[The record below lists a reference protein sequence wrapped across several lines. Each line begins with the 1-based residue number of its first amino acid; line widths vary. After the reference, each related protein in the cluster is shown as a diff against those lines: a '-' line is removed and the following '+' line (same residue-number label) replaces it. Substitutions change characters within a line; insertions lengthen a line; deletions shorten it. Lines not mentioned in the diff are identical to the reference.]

1 MAEYILPLSKVRCMN
16 CAGKIKASLSALP
29 GIESVDVDTRQAVVR
44 GETTLP
50 PLLQAVTD
58 LGYEAGYHHSL
69 GLSGLSCCKCVKKV
83 ETELAAHPAI
93 ADFSVSKT
101 HLSVTGT
108 LPETELISIIEKLGF
123 QAITRQHHN
132 LQLEGLSC
140 GKCVAKLEKAFT
152 ETPEIEQISI
162 SKTQAEIT
170 GFLTRK
176 SAVAVVEKTGFQVVD
191 DNTVI
196 LALSGLNCGKCV
208 AKVEKA
214 LNENPQISK
223 FNVSKTRAEIKSA
236 VDADGLVS
244 LINDLGFSAKLTDSS
259 KPENSTVQ
267 TESVLTPEATPQT
280 TAEPAP
286 IGNPTDNSKRQ
297 RESDETVQLLLS
309 GMTCASCVAS
319 VEKAIIG
326 VPGVSHANVNL
337 AERTALV
344 SGHAPVESIISA
356 ITDAGYGAEQSE
368 DEQTRRQKQQ
378 QQNEQNFRQ
387 HVRNAVIALA
397 VGIPMMAWGVFGG
410 SMMIDSTTSQ
420 IGWGLVGLIT
430 FALLCTIGRHFYI
443 NSWKAFKHHRA
454 TMDTLVALGT
464 GAAWLYSMMVV
475 LLPDLFPDQARHV
488 YFEASVMILGLIT
501 LGHALEAR
509 ARSRTSKALEQL
521 IDLQPQT
528 AIIVSD
534 DTEREVPL
542 AEVKVGMLLR
552 LYPGAKVPV
561 DGRIEQGQSYLDE
574 SMLTGEPLPANK
586 QPGDKLH
593 AGTINQNGSLLFRAE
608 QIGNDTMLARI
619 ISLVRQAQSSKPAL
633 ARMADTISAI
643 FVPAVMIIA
652 ILTAMIW
659 YYVGP
664 EPSSIYMLVTAT
676 TVLIIACPC
685 ALGLAT
691 PMSVTV
697 GVGRAAEYGV
707 LIRNAEAMQ
716 VAADVDTVVLD
727 KTGTLTEGKP
737 KVIDC
742 RSYSEISSKQL
753 LTLAASLEQGS
764 EHPLARAIVT
774 AAEEKSLLLVPQ
786 SEFKALPGYGVQ
798 GKVSGH
804 QLLLGNTK
812 LMTKHDIDIS
822 AAKEDAKVIASQG
835 ATPIYVAVDH
845 QLTGLMGISD
855 PLRTDSIAAIK
866 RLKKMRLEVV
876 MLTGDTEITAKAIAK
891 QAGID
896 TVIAGVL
903 PDGKAAKIAELQQQ
917 GKRVAM
923 VGDGINDAPALAQA
937 EVGIAMG
944 SGSDVAIE
952 SAQLTLIRHS
962 LHGVADALELSSATL
977 KNMKQN
983 LFGAFIYNSLG
994 IPVAAGVLFPLT
1006 GTLLSPVIAGAAM
1019 ALSSI
1024 TVVSNAN
1031 RLRLFTPNHQEK

>member
-123 QAITRQHHN
+123 Q
-132 LQLEGLSC
+132 
-140 GKCVAKLEKAFT
+140 
-152 ETPEIEQISI
+152 
-162 SKTQAEIT
+162 
-170 GFLTRK
+170 
-176 SAVAVVEKTGFQVVD
+176 VVD

-236 VDADGLVS
+236 VDADGLIS

-259 KPENSTVQ
+259 KPENSTAE
-267 TESVLTPEATPQT
+267 TESILTPEATPQT
-280 TAEPAP
+280 AAESTP
-286 IGNPTDNSKRQ
+286 IGNLANTSERQSK
-297 RESDETVQLLLS
+297 SDETVQLLLS

-319 VEKAIIG
+319 VEKAIIA

-344 SGHAPVESIISA
+344 SGHAPVESVISA
-356 ITDAGYGAEQSE
+356 ITDAGYGAKQSE

-410 SMMIDSTTSQ
+410 SMMIDSTASQ

-552 LYPGAKVPV
+552 LHPGAKVPV

-633 ARMADTISAI
+633 AQMADTISAI

-742 RSYSEISSKQL
+742 RSYSEISSEQL

-764 EHPLARAIVT
+764 EHPLARAIIT
-774 AAEEKSLLLVPQ
+774 AAEETSLPLVPQ

-804 QLLLGNTK
+804 KLLLGNTK
-812 LMTKHDIDIS
+812 LMAKHDIDIS

-835 ATPIYVAVDH
+835 ATPIYVAVDN

-962 LHGVADALELSSATL
+962 LNGVADALELSSATL